1 MNQNSYWLYI
11 LHRILIKFSMI
22 KPKILMKTMKVL
34 FSNSVNN

>member
-1 MNQNSYWLYI
+1 
-11 LHRILIKFSMI
+11 MI